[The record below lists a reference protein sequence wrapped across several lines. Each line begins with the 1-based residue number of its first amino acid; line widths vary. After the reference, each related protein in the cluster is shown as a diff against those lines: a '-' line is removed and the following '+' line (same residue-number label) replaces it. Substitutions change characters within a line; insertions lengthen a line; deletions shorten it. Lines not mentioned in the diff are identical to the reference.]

1 MTRGAVLAYL
11 KKRPG
16 STCFEIAR
24 GLEVKSPF
32 VSIILSELR
41 ELGQVESAGQTNGTR
56 WALAATKPPRKRS
69 ANRRD

>member
-1 MTRGAVLAYL
+1 MTRRVVLAYL

-24 GLEVKSPF
+24 GLEVKSSF

-41 ELGQVESAGQTNGTR
+41 DLGKVESVGATNSTR
-56 WALAATKPPRKRS
+56 WALRPDPAKRPRPR
-69 ANRRD
+69 AC